1 MDILTRRGPV
11 SVPVLPI
18 VALLL
23 LGIFLISAMRIGRVQ
38 GSEIGVFVNLLTGG
52 ITIETKPGAH
62 VYNGLLTDFHVL
74 DNTVETLRMAADERG
89 QGDVNIK
96 TEDGS
101 DVSLDVELNFRLV
114 QDPELIRT
122 RVIPE
127 CGIGK
132 TTFDFGFTKGRG
144 HVAKLVDHY
153 KAQWV
158 RDYARAVIRYVFG
171 ELKTD
176 EFYQASDRDKAARE
190 SEKVLNELLKPRGVE
205 VLKVIPD
212 RFRFYDE
219 YEKKIAEK
227 KAADQEVESQKELAR
242 AAIESQKRKEVE
254 ATAQANVEIATMD
267 GELRRAMVS
276 ANADAARHRLEAEA
290 YALTTR
296 AGADATLIQRTNE
309 AKSLLARAEAE
320 AEGLRRLAASL
331 AGDGAAN
338 LVKMEYAK
346 ALQGALIQGVPY
358 ATDPR
363 IQKLEVELPGTG
375 LERAARKEE
384 AR

>member
-1 MDILTRRGPV
+1 MDILTRRGPI

-23 LGIFLISAMRIGRVQ
+23 MTVFLLSAMRIGRVQ
-38 GSEIGVFVNLLTGG
+38 GNEIGVFVNLLTGNV
-52 ITIETKPGAH
+52 TIETKPGAH

-74 DNTVETLRMAADERG
+74 DNTVETLRMAANDRG
-89 QGDVNIK
+89 EGDVNIK

-101 DVSLDVELNFRLV
+101 DVSLGVELNFRLV

-127 CGIGK
+127 CGVGK
-132 TTFDFGFTKGRG
+132 TRFDFGPIKGQG
-144 HVAKLVDHY
+144 QVAKVVDHY

-176 EFYQASDRDKAARE
+176 EFYQASDRDKAARA
-190 SEKVLNELLKPRGVE
+190 SEAAMNALLRPRGIE

-219 YEKKIAEK
+219 YERKIAEK

-242 AAIESQKRKEVE
+242 AASEAQKRKEVE
-254 ATAQANVEIATMD
+254 ATAQANVEIATME
-267 GELRRAMVS
+267 GELRRAMVL
-276 ANADAARHRLEAEA
+276 ANAEAEKNRLEAEA
-290 YALTTR
+290 YALTTS
-296 AGADATLIQRTNE
+296 AGADAELIQRTND
-309 AKSLLARAEAE
+309 AKSLLARSEAE
-320 AEGLRRLAASL
+320 AEGLRRLAGSL

-346 ALQGALIQGVPY
+346 ALQQATIQGLPY

-363 IQKLEVELPGTG
+363 IQKLDVTLPP
-375 LERAARKEE
+375 AAKAGERKEGGP
-384 AR
+384 